1 MQGDDALQFFV
12 DLVCYEAD
20 ADVRLN
26 AFLREVEY
34 RPCLQIAL
42 RDTECPFH
50 VPKTVI
56 LGYYLLG
63 IKVSVGYVA
72 FQAVPLGI
80 VLYFLL
86 VDDHLHVLADGKEL
100 VISASVDGCLGK
112 HSAAV
117 CLTQPLNAFLAVMSV
132 FLGPLL

>member
-42 RDTECPFH
+42 RAPECPF
-50 VPKTVI
+50 
-56 LGYYLLG
+56 
-63 IKVSVGYVA
+63 YV
-72 FQAVPLGI
+72 LKI
-80 VLYFLL
+80 VLFVYY
-86 VDDHLHVLADGKEL
+86 
-100 VISASVDGCLGK
+100 
-112 HSAAV
+112 
-117 CLTQPLNAFLAVMSV
+117 
-132 FLGPLL
+132 